1 MFRSFYWLPKTGQRL
16 NGTYFKSAY
25 GAFYIFP
32 INTKLLRLFVNFPPI
47 HDLVDFTGCKAN
59 FI

>member
-1 MFRSFYWLPKTGQRL
+1 MFRSFYWLPKTGQRS

-32 INTKLLRLFVNFPPI
+32 MNTKLLRLFVNFPPI
-47 HDLVDFTGCKAN
+47 HELTL
-59 FI
+59 